1 MRPCD
6 HNIKLTLELVNEMIR
21 LADQGDDNRDDS
33 GCGILYGILRD
44 SAYKIK
50 KIAEEEKDAHIRKGW
65 WNTNQ
70 MINQSMEKELKNG

>member
-1 MRPCD
+1 MRQCD
-6 HNIKLTLELVNEMIR
+6 NNIKLTLELVNEMIR
-21 LADQGDDNRDDS
+21 LADQGDENRSDS

-65 WNTNQ
+65 W
-70 MINQSMEKELKNG
+70 KEDQP